1 MRSDCLIKLYVI
13 IDQVSGKRIYK
24 TAANNGKAAL
34 MKFRR
39 EHCMSTGMYE
49 FHKRNGVWEMS
60 STYGAYFIAKECK

>member
-1 MRSDCLIKLYVI
+1 MIKLFVI

-39 EHCMSTGMYE
+39 EKCMSTGMYE
-49 FHKRNGVWEMS
+49 FCKRDGVWEMS
-60 STYGAYFIAKECK
+60 STYGAYFIAKECE